1 MANPRAHGANALA
14 MNLSAA
20 ASNQLDPRLM
30 RYFSDVREVAAQS
43 LSEATKLRLVRE
55 LATQLVREPL
65 VIPRAFRCAPA
76 RGYGRNLLHLDRDQ
90 HFVVIAMIWPPH
102 SGSAAHDHGTWGV
115 VAVAEGE
122 VDVTNFEREDDG
134 RDPSRA
140 RLRAACTLRATPGAV
155 ATVLPPHED
164 FHSVFNPS
172 DSRTAVTIH
181 TYGREPFD
189 FQRVELASGAVT
201 LGRLAYDNLR

>member
-1 MANPRAHGANALA
+1 MHVA
-14 MNLSAA
+14 MNSSATT
-20 ASNQLDPRLM
+20 ASQLDPRLT
-30 RYFSDVREVAAQS
+30 RYFGDVRDIAAQP

-55 LATQLVREPL
+55 LATNLVREPL
-65 VIPRAFRCAPA
+65 TLPRAFRCVPE
-76 RGYGRNLLHLDRDQ
+76 RGYGRNLLHLDREQ
-90 HFVVIAMIWPPH
+90 QFVVIAMIWPPH
-102 SGSAAHDHGTWGV
+102 SRSAAHDHGTWGV
-115 VAVAEGE
+115 VAVTEGE

-140 RLRAACTLRATPGAV
+140 RLRAACTLRAGPGAV

-164 FHSVFNPS
+164 FHSVYNPS
-172 DSRTAVTIH
+172 DSRVAVTIH

-201 LGRLAYDNLR
+201 LGRLAYDNLREG